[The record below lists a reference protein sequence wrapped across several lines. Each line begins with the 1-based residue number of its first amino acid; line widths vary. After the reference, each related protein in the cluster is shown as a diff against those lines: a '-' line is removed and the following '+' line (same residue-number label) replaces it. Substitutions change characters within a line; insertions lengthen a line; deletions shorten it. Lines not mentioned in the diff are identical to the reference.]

1 MCFGEINI
9 PAFPFLSSAASLCE
23 ASLLPEQVINS
34 FLAVY
39 VDSHVCTS
47 AVTPAALA
55 KPLKHQCH
63 IKYSAKI
70 CCHGLGMF
78 SIGFCV
84 CMCVIIDE

>member
-23 ASLLPEQVINS
+23 ASLLPEQVMNS

-39 VDSHVCTS
+39 VDSH
-47 AVTPAALA
+47 VTPAALA

-63 IKYSAKI
+63 IEYSAKI
-70 CCHGLGMF
+70 CCLRLGMF
-78 SIGFCV
+78 LIGFYVCV
-84 CMCVIIDE
+84 CVCVFQE